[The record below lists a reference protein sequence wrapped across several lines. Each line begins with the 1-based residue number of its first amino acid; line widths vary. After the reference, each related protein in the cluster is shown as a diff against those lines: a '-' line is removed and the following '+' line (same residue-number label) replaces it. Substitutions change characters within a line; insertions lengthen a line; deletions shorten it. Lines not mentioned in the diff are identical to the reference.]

1 MNLSGCL
8 AGALRV
14 DLLGEEDGALQKQ
27 LAEGISKFII
37 PRMSFPML
45 TIPRGESTIHMKPVD
60 MTNHSHI
67 DRSTGSVATDF
78 INEDKIIILEKYGE
92 VKATDNTG
100 VSVCERKS
108 MIGY

>member
-37 PRMSFPML
+37 PRMSL
-45 TIPRGESTIHMKPVD
+45 SQR
-60 MTNHSHI
+60 
-67 DRSTGSVATDF
+67 
-78 INEDKIIILEKYGE
+78 
-92 VKATDNTG
+92 
-100 VSVCERKS
+100 
-108 MIGY
+108 

>member
-14 DLLGEEDGALQKQ
+14 DLGEEDGALQKQ

-37 PRMSFPML
+37 LRMSFPML

-100 VSVCERKS
+100 ASVCERKS